1 MSFGFGFYTFR
12 LWSAIF
18 SGEYQYLPSAPL
30 SFCNS
35 MFSPFSPLPLVA
47 FLALFW
53 ANLNNKIFKKLVWNP
68 KSTLYTFKNCQG
80 SQSLSQKPQLIT
92 YLMYRQVAYEATGVW
107 VLQGVGDL
115 NATSE
120 GLPLVLGA
128 LPPTLSLQGIFR
140 RVLDLR
146 QYLIC
151 IG

>member
-1 MSFGFGFYTFR
+1 
-12 LWSAIF
+12 
-18 SGEYQYLPSAPL
+18 
-30 SFCNS
+30 
-35 MFSPFSPLPLVA
+35 
-47 FLALFW
+47 
-53 ANLNNKIFKKLVWNP
+53 
-68 KSTLYTFKNCQG
+68 
-80 SQSLSQKPQLIT
+80 
-92 YLMYRQVAYEATGVW
+92 MYRQVAYEATGVW
-107 VLQGVGDL
+107 VFQGVGDL